1 MAVEDKLD
9 IKLNQNI
16 WGLVVS
22 YAALGA
28 AEHWS
33 LPGLR
38 CLSIF
43 IAGVFSISVVVCLM
57 FYTYT
62 YCVYKSVRAR
72 EIKADGT
79 KTPK

>member
-28 AEHWS
+28 AEHWC

-38 CLSIF
+38 CLSIV
-43 IAGVFSISVVVCLM
+43 IAGMFTISVVICLV
-57 FYTYT
+57 FYTYA
-62 YCVYKSVRAR
+62 YCVYKWVRAG

-79 KTPK
+79 KAQK

>member
-57 FYTYT
+57 FLPILTA
-62 YCVYKSVRAR
+62 SIRAFGHV
-72 EIKADGT
+72 K
-79 KTPK
+79 